1 MNSKSEIEVR
11 FTTPEDAAYLA
22 HWLAD
27 PKILRWF
34 PMANDREIEDAVK
47 VWIAYS
53 KFQAALTADWNGI
66 PCGMAN
72 LYVQPYKKFSH
83 QCLFSIIVEEQR
95 RNRGV
100 GTVLMQHLMKLAKE
114 KFHIEIMHLEVY
126 EGNPAI
132 NLYRRLGFK
141 EFGFQKHFIKENGE
155 YIGKIFMQKELNHG
169 RT

>member
-1 MNSKSEIEVR
+1 VNSKTELEVR
-11 FTTPEDAAYLA
+11 FTTVEDAPYLA
-22 HWLAD
+22 HCLAD

-34 PMANDREIEDAVK
+34 PMANVREIEDAVRI
-47 VWIAYS
+47 WIAYS
-53 KFQAALTADWNGI
+53 RLQAALTADWNGV

-72 LYVQPYKKFSH
+72 LYIQPYKKFAH
-83 QCLFSIIVEEQR
+83 QCLFSIVVEEQR

-100 GTVLMQHLMKLAKE
+100 GTMLMHSLMKLANE
-114 KFHIEIMHLEVY
+114 KFNIEILHLEVY

-141 EFGFQKHFIKENGE
+141 EFGLQKHFIKEKGE